1 MTDALTVFKVVNN
14 VDLAFRTFVVRLFA
28 ITDDARMLVVESA
41 IRKSEP
47 YELIYGI
54 CPSPSTVLISKLRS
68 RFTFMMASSLK
79 YKRLDGNN
87 SFTWSRVWSFIVS
100 VLIRTVDANNEFAS
114 KYVVF
119 CLILEI

>member
-1 MTDALTVFKVVNN
+1 M
-14 VDLAFRTFVVRLFA
+14 
-28 ITDDARMLVVESA
+28 
-41 IRKSEP
+41 
-47 YELIYGI
+47 
-54 CPSPSTVLISKLRS
+54 LISKLRS